1 MIYVDT
7 SVVLVHLLAE
17 DRRPPEAFWA
27 DDLVASRL
35 LAYEAWNR
43 LHALGLADSHA
54 SDLTAILGHLSM
66 LELVPEVLARALQPF
81 AVPVRTLDALHLA
94 SASFLESRGQS
105 VFLAS
110 YDARLVE
117 AARAIKLRA
126 GEP

>member
-43 LHALGLADSHA
+43 LHALGLADSRA

>member
-1 MIYVDT
+1 MIYVET
-7 SVVLVHLLAE
+7 SVVLAHLLAE
-17 DRRPPEAFWA
+17 DRRPPDAFWA

-43 LHALGLADSHA
+43 LHALGLADSHGTA
-54 SDLTAILGHLSM
+54 LTAVLGHLSM
-66 LELVPEVLARALQPF
+66 LELVPEVLTRALQPF
-81 AVPVRTLDALHLA
+81 PVPVRTLDALHLA

-110 YDARLVE
+110 YDARLIE